1 MEEFKGDKRTKAY
14 KEWKAKFES
23 KPKGLGDTVEGILEA
38 TGIAKVAKAVLGEDC
53 GCDERKEVLNKML
66 KYKVVNCLEEDE
78 FEYLTDFMDK
88 KANRVSPAV
97 QKELIK
103 IYNRVF
109 NRNQQQ
115 TSCSS
120 CLRQVIDQLDKLI
133 KNS

>member
-14 KEWKAKFES
+14 KEWKAKFEA
-23 KPKGLGDTVEGILEA
+23 KPKGLGDTVGGILEA

-78 FEYLTDFMDK
+78 FEYLTDFIDK

-109 NRNQQQ
+109 NRKQQQ

>member
-1 MEEFKGDKRTKAY
+1 MEEFKGDKRTREY
-14 KEWKAKFES
+14 KEWKAKFEA
-23 KPKGLGDTVEGILEA
+23 KPKGLGDTVASVLEA

-53 GCDERKEVLNKML
+53 GCDERKEALNKVL

-78 FEYLTDFMDK
+78 FAYLSDFMAK
-88 KANRVSPAV
+88 KANRVSPSE
-97 QKELIK
+97 QKELLK

-109 NRNQQQ
+109 NRKQQQ

>member
-1 MEEFKGDKRTKAY
+1 
-14 KEWKAKFES
+14 
-23 KPKGLGDTVEGILEA
+23 
-38 TGIAKVAKAVLGEDC
+38 
-53 GCDERKEVLNKML
+53 
-66 KYKVVNCLEEDE
+66 
-78 FEYLTDFMDK
+78 LTDFMDK